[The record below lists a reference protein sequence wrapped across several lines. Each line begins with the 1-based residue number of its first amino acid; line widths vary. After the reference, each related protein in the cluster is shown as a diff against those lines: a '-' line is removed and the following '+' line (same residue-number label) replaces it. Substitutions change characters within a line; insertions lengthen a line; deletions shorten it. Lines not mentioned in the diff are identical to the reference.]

1 MIDVK
6 NLSKTFDK
14 KVHAVKDVS
23 FHVDKGEVISLIGP
37 SGSGKSTVLRC
48 INGLETPDKG
58 TVLINGK
65 ALDFS
70 NPKQAQKDRTV
81 MGFVFQ
87 HFNLFANMTVLQN
100 LTLAPINVLGKSQQE
115 AEATALKYLE
125 RVGLLDKK
133 DSYPSKLSGGQQ
145 QRVAIARALCMEP
158 QIMLF
163 DEPNSALDPEMIKE
177 VLNVIRDL
185 VNDGMTMIIV
195 THEMNFAREV
205 SNRIAFLEDGTIV
218 EMGTPEYIFTQS
230 QNQRIQE
237 FLEKVL

>member
-48 INGLETPDKG
+48 NNGLETPDEG

-163 DEPNSALDPEMIKE
+163 DEPTSALDPEMIKE

>member
-1 MIDVK
+1 MIEISH
-6 NLSKTFDK
+6 LTKTFEK
-14 KVHAVKDVS
+14 KIHSVRDFS
-23 FHVDKGEVISLIGP
+23 LHVEKGEVISLIGP
-37 SGSGKSTVLRC
+37 SGSGKSTILRC
-48 INGLETPDKG
+48 INGLETPDSG
-58 TVLINGK
+58 EILINGK
-65 ALDFS
+65 DIFAD
-70 NPKQAQKDRTV
+70 PKQAQKERTV

-87 HFNLFANMTVLQN
+87 HFNLFSNMTVMQN
-100 LTLAPINVLGKSQQE
+100 LTLAPVNVLKKTQEE
-115 AEATALKYLE
+115 AEATAEKYLE

-133 DSYPSKLSGGQQ
+133 EAYPSKLSGGQQ

-163 DEPNSALDPEMIKE
+163 DEPTSALDPEMIKE

-205 SNRIAFLEDGTIV
+205 SNRIAFLEDGSLV
-218 EMGTPEYIFTQS
+218 EIGSPEYIFTQS
-230 QNQRIQE
+230 ANQRIRE

>member
-48 INGLETPDKG
+48 INGLETPDEG

-163 DEPNSALDPEMIKE
+163 DEPTSALDPEMIKE